1 MVYLTN
7 VVQNPTNTSG
17 LNSIKCI
24 WIPAQTEVRILIRKY
39 INDISFLCHVLHVPS
54 LPGTID
60 VIYAQIASQD
70 VVQPGAVTLL
80 LCIIASV
87 TSQWTY
93 RDVKEKGLF
102 DTPAAA
108 SQQTSQWV
116 KLALDVMDHSRR
128 NCKLSLEHVQALVI
142 GACVL
147 CNLEGFASNFRGL
160 LSMAVDIAR
169 ELGFH
174 SNDRRSNTFTREHGS
189 DAVEIEMQRRVWWYL
204 TATDWI
210 LSCHGGPLEGTYSI
224 NPRHM
229 TSKRPRNVND
239 EDITCA
245 QNEVAEHIANPTAMT
260 YCLLRIRYAEIC
272 RAYTDRV
279 PLDNSLPEEARYRE
293 VLELNHRLDD
303 FMQHSPVHFRRL
315 GTDIAKLGSSPSFA
329 PQAFTIQR
337 YLLTLNVY
345 SLICRLHFP
354 YFARAT
360 VQSTF
365 SASRG
370 ACLDAARNILYAEI
384 ELSKETFPFV
394 ESRLRFSSILY
405 GILVASTV
413 FVVDMCL
420 TPSLRRDAAYVTEA
434 SKAFEILQGASADS
448 FLAAKVHQSLA
459 RLLEKH
465 NVHIPP
471 GPGPS
476 TATLPGNN
484 VSTTFRESLPFPAN
498 TAHIHNNF
506 GVDASGRSCQYTRDF
521 WNNVDCGMGMDDFE
535 FSQFADE
542 CSFFM

>member
-1 MVYLTN
+1 
-7 VVQNPTNTSG
+7 
-17 LNSIKCI
+17 
-24 WIPAQTEVRILIRKY
+24 
-39 INDISFLCHVLHVPS
+39 
-54 LPGTID
+54 
-60 VIYAQIASQD
+60 
-70 VVQPGAVTLL
+70 
-80 LCIIASV
+80 
-87 TSQWTY
+87 
-93 RDVKEKGLF
+93 
-102 DTPAAA
+102 
-108 SQQTSQWV
+108 
-116 KLALDVMDHSRR
+116 
-128 NCKLSLEHVQALVI
+128 
-142 GACVL
+142 
-147 CNLEGFASNFRGL
+147 
-160 LSMAVDIAR
+160 
-169 ELGFH
+169 
-174 SNDRRSNTFTREHGS
+174 
-189 DAVEIEMQRRVWWYL
+189 
-204 TATDWI
+204 
-210 LSCHGGPLEGTYSI
+210 
-224 NPRHM
+224 M

-498 TAHIHNNF
+498 TAHIHDNF